1 MPDPKSCDS
10 AYKTLFSHKSIFHQ
24 FLTRFVDKEIFKNL
38 KVDDLQLVDPA
49 FISDEIKRE
58 ESDVI
63 YRVKVARTHA
73 DQPRKDTYIY
83 VITEFQSRVDMSI
96 PIRLCLHI
104 ARLHYLMLRN
114 EHEGNLP
121 LIFPIILYYGTEP
134 WTIPGN
140 TSDLIE
146 HSIPPEY
153 ILSFNY
159 YCMEERNI
167 SEERAKQLGGV
178 YAAITIANK
187 QKNKEFPQ
195 EMIDVLL
202 DLVKDDDD
210 EALRAFT
217 SYLRNVFGHVLG
229 DEGTE

>member
-1 MPDPKSCDS
+1 MSDPKSCDS

-24 FLTRFVDKEIFKNL
+24 FLTRFVDEEIFKDL
-38 KVDDLQLVDPA
+38 KVNDLQLIDQ
-49 FISDEIKRE
+49 FLISDEIKRE

-63 YRVKVARTHA
+63 YRVKVAT
-73 DQPRKDTYIY
+73 DQPWKDTHIY
-83 VITEFQSRVDMSI
+83 VITEFQSKVDKSI
-96 PIRLCLHI
+96 PIQLHQYI
-104 ARLHYLMLRN
+104 LKLYYLMLRN
-114 EHEGNLP
+114 GHEGKLP
-121 LIFPIILYYGTEP
+121 PIFPIVLYYGTEP
-134 WTIPGN
+134 WTIPDN
-140 TSDLIE
+140 INAFRDHLT
-146 HSIPPEY
+146 PPEY
-153 ILSFNY
+153 VPSFSY

-167 SEERAKQLGGV
+167 SEEQAKQLGGV

-195 EMIDVLL
+195 EMIDILL